1 MADRSRLRPGK
12 PHVRGG
18 EQKRARI
25 AAEAARIM
33 SDEGVRDFHLAKR
46 KAAARLSI
54 SQLRDLP
61 TNKEVENALADRL
74 QLFHGQS
81 LSLNARRLRKI
92 AKEAMSFLAS
102 FNPRLVGP
110 VLSGKVTPTSEVELH
125 VSADSVEEVALFLR
139 EHAIP
144 FELSERRVKF
154 GGERYKNIA
163 TYSFV
168 ADGVTVELCVFDPRS
183 ARETPLSP
191 IDGLPIRRGNI
202 RELEILLSEAGC

>member
-1 MADRSRLRPGK
+1 MADRTRLRLGK
-12 PHVRGG
+12 PHVRSG

-46 KAAARLSI
+46 KAAARLNV

-61 TNKEVENALADRL
+61 ANKEIENALAERL
-74 QLFHGQS
+74 QLFYGRS
-81 LSLNARRLRKI
+81 LSLNARRLRETAI
-92 AKEAMSFLAS
+92 EAMSFLES
-102 FNPRLVGP
+102 FNPRLVGS
-110 VLSGKVTPTSEVELH
+110 VLSGNVTPTSEIELH
-125 VSADSVEEVALFLR
+125 ISADSVEEVALFLR
-139 EHAIP
+139 ERAIP
-144 FELSERRVKF
+144 FKLSERRVRF

-163 TYSFV
+163 TLSFV

-202 RELEILLSEAGC
+202 RELEILLSGAGC